1 MEKARTLGELE
12 KQGYRVLSVKEEMR
26 KNLITKLGRKET
38 LFPGIVGYDQTV
50 IPQIVNAILAGQD
63 IIFLGERGQAKTRI
77 IRSLV
82 NWTKKCRSSR
92 ALRSMTIPSIPSVC
106 MAARWLKNKGLKRR
120 LPGCPALNAMERSSP
135 PPM

>member
-12 KQGYRVLSVKEEMR
+12 QQGYQLLSVKEEMR
-26 KNLITKLGRKET
+26 KNLITKLGRKDV

-82 NWTKKCRSSR
+82 NF
-92 ALRSMTIPSIPSVC
+92 LDEEVPVI
-106 MAARWLKNKGLKRR
+106 
-120 LPGCPALNAMERSSP
+120 
-135 PPM
+135 